1 MPNLSSLEL
10 LTALAAN
17 AALLASDRNRIA
29 VGQAEKEAGAEERVV
44 GQSHSDLIYKLLN
57 HARALARSGGHADHK
72 SIIPH
77 LEAVDGFAEV
87 RSRIEER
94 AFRAQLDRICALARG
109 LGDLRS

>member
-1 MPNLSSLEL
+1 M
-10 LTALAAN
+10 
-17 AALLASDRNRIA
+17 
-29 VGQAEKEAGAEERVV
+29 GK
-44 GQSHSDLIYKLLN
+44 SHSDLIYKQRGKLLN
-57 HARALARSGGHADHK
+57 HARALARSGVHADHK

-109 LGDLRS
+109 SGI